1 MGSRERCASVQV
13 ILWLN
18 NVHHLVGV
26 ELKHAFHF
34 RVLCTISG
42 FLSRFARLPHL
53 YLLPSLAFPDAS
65 KVPDKQKGNIALRC
79 KVIRKAVCHSMYCST
94 SRNPRTKAQ
103 SLSVTRKKHPIIT
116 INEIMY
122 KVYSA
127 PPFESEIPLTG
138 TYPWQAVFSSTN
150 SDYEK
155 GGGVNGNKYR
165 KINPR
170 FNKY

>member
-1 MGSRERCASVQV
+1 MPQSSAYLMGSRECRASVHV
-13 ILWLN
+13 ILRLN

-26 ELKHAFHF
+26 EFKHAFHF
-34 RVLCTISG
+34 RVLRAIAG

-53 YLLPSLAFPDAS
+53 YVLPSLTLPDPS

-94 SRNPRTKAQ
+94 SRNPRTMAQ
-103 SLSVTRKKHPIIT
+103 PLSVMRKKHPII
-116 INEIMY
+116 IVNEIMY

-138 TYPWQAVFSSTN
+138 TYPWQAVFLIK
-150 SDYEK
+150 YEFRL
-155 GGGVNGNKYR
+155 R
-165 KINPR
+165 KKR
-170 FNKY
+170 K